1 LDISGERIRMR
12 RVLKNVRENRT
23 INTVY
28 FTDEQSASA
37 KPGQF
42 VMVWEPGYDEFPMSL
57 SNYDAKGLCSVT
69 AKPWGPGS
77 NELVR
82 ARRGDLLGIRGP
94 YGRPFTVEK
103 CSALLVGGGTGLA
116 PLLPLAKA
124 LIREGSRVAVVIGG
138 RSRPDLLFEKQLKR
152 VVKRKNLFI
161 TTDDGSHGHKGFPT
175 EIASDIIKERRVTRM
190 YTCGPEAMMRKLYDI
205 SEATGVEFEASL
217 ERSMKCGMG
226 ICGSCTLGRYLL
238 CRDGAVLGGKL
249 LKETLG
255 EFGLLQRDASGRY
268 VKV

>member
-1 LDISGERIRMR
+1 MR

-23 INTVY
+23 INTV
-28 FTDEQSASA
+28 FFIDEESASA

-42 VMVWEPGYDEFPMSL
+42 LMVWEPGQDEFPMSL

-82 ARRGDLLGIRGP
+82 ARRGDLIGIRGP
-94 YGRPFTVEK
+94 YGHPFTVDK

-116 PLLPLAKA
+116 PMLPLAKA
-124 LIREGSRVAVVIGG
+124 LIKEGSRVAVVIGG
-138 RSRPDLLFEKQLKR
+138 RSKSDLLFEKQLKR
-152 VVKRKNLFI
+152 VVKRKNLFV
-161 TTDDGSHGHKGFPT
+161 TTDDGTYGHKGFPT
-175 EIASDIIKERRVTRM
+175 DITEGIIRERRVTRV
-190 YTCGPEAMMRKLYDI
+190 YACGPEVMMRKLYDI
-205 SEATGVEFEASL
+205 ATAAGIEFEASL
-217 ERSMKCGMG
+217 ERSMKCGIG
-226 ICGSCTLGRYLL
+226 RCGSCTVGKYL
-238 CRDGAVLGGKL
+238 RGSDGAVLNAKE

-268 VKV
+268 IRV